1 MPPGRPI
8 SLASFRDRP
17 GQGSPCQPPSP
28 YRQWDKALYQERVRN
43 IFCPL
48 KMLARERTGHPSQ
61 ALICSC
67 PAKPNQREPRR
78 NATHAFSGFPREPI
92 PWMAPAAR
100 RPPLR
105 TPGQHEAN
113 FMHTMN
119 SGLEGADWSPHHSS
133 RISFSRPFF
142 NIKDTAGRRNGHF
155 GAA

>member
-48 KMLARERTGHPSQ
+48 KMLARKGTGHPSQ

-78 NATHAFSGFPREPI
+78 NATRLLWLSSGTDSLDGASSPTAAFE
-92 PWMAPAAR
+92 
-100 RPPLR
+100 

-155 GAA
+155 SAA